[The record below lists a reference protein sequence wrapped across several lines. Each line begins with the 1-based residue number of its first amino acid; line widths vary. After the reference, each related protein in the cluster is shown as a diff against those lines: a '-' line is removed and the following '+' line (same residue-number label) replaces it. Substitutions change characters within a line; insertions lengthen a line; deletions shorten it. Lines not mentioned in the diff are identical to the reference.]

1 MKKKS
6 NADAKK
12 LEMLIEKLQENCVL
26 VEGKRDKLAMQKLG
40 CKDIITVS
48 GRTSQLRDVIKAKKV
63 IVATDLDRK
72 GNQLARMVRDE
83 MEGLV
88 KVDSETRIHLARLL
102 ELKYFEDVKRK
113 YDEFYENLKG
123 D

>member
-6 NADAKK
+6 KTDAKK
-12 LEMLIEKLQENCVL
+12 LERLIKKLQENCVL
-26 VEGKRDKLAMQKLG
+26 VEGKRDKMALQKLG
-40 CKDIITVS
+40 CEEVIAVS
-48 GRTSQLRDVIKAKKV
+48 GRTRQLRDIIKCSK
-63 IVATDLDRK
+63 IIIATDLDRR
-72 GNQLARMVRDE
+72 GNELARRVREE

-102 ELKYFEDVKRK
+102 ELKYFEDAKRR

-123 D
+123 

>member
-6 NADAKK
+6 KADVKK

-40 CKDIITVS
+40 CKDVIAVS

-63 IVATDLDRK
+63 IIATDLDRK

-102 ELKYFEDVKRK
+102 ELKYFEDAKRK